1 MGPVPQQRQPDVP
14 RPSGKKAQP
23 LPSPHTVAAQGLPPP
38 TVLPQR
44 SRTIVLA
51 TSESEYETYS
61 EDDEW
66 DSGDEVEIPKGK
78 TSGTSGHGGSGDAA
92 VTVGANGVAAGA
104 IAGGV
109 KAPTPGAVAK
119 EAEQRRLNAQLQ
131 VQMEQQLLQQ
141 RQQQQQVQAQQQ
153 TTTTSKANGH
163 TKAAG
168 QVRSI
173 IAQLISSS
181 ED

>member
-92 VTVGANGVAAGA
+92 VTVGANGVV
-104 IAGGV
+104 GGT